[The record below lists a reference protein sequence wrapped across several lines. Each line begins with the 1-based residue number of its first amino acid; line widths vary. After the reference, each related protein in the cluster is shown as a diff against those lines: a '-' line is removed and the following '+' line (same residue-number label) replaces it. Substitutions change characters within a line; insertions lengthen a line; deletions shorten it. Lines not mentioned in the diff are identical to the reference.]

1 MFWEPATRR
10 LPPTPMVGPHA
21 QLRRADHLA
30 IRSRLALMFS
40 VLTRAVHRLAQLRR
54 PAGRRMHACGGVVLL
69 AGAASLMPGTARA
82 QPGLQSVLAATVL
95 VLPLRPLDFQAVLPG
110 IGKSVDAL
118 DPHGGVLELRGDP
131 ARQVRITLTLPLVIV
146 TSGGVFM
153 PVTYGTSDA
162 ILSTVFDPTI
172 GTRFDP
178 NAARLACF
186 NPSSGSLF
194 VFLGGRV
201 LPRPTQR
208 RGDYTGSVVA
218 TVTYTGAPCP

>member
-1 MFWEPATRR
+1 MTS
-10 LPPTPMVGPHA
+10 TGPHA
-21 QLRRADHLA
+21 LRRLA
-30 IRSRLALMFS
+30 P
-40 VLTRAVHRLAQLRR
+40 LRR
-54 PAGRRMHACGGVVLL
+54 PAGRRTRVRTAALMMASGLL
-69 AGAASLMPGTARA
+69 CASSGLQA
-82 QPGLQSVLAATVL
+82 QPGVQSVLAATVL
-95 VLPLRPLDFQAVLPG
+95 VLPLRPLDFQTVLPG

-131 ARQVRITLTLPLVIV
+131 TRQVRITLTLPLVIV

-178 NAARLACF
+178 NAARLTCF
-186 NPSSGSLF
+186 NPATGSIFL
-194 VFLGGRV
+194 FLGGRV

-208 RGDYTGSVVA
+208 RGDYTGTVVA

>member
-1 MFWEPATRR
+1 MIRFLKHWLRCTSMLRPRAVWRAGAWGWV
-10 LPPTPMVGPHA
+10 LSVAGAALASAPTAHA
-21 QLRRADHLA
+21 QPGVQ
-30 IRSRLALMFS
+30 S
-40 VLTRAVHRLAQLRR
+40 VLT
-54 PAGRRMHACGGVVLL
+54 
-69 AGAASLMPGTARA
+69 
-82 QPGLQSVLAATVL
+82 ATVL

-131 ARQVRITLTLPLVIV
+131 TRQVRITLTLPPVIV
-146 TSGGVFM
+146 TTGGVFM
-153 PVTYGTSDA
+153 PITYGTSDA

-186 NPSSGSLF
+186 NPVTGSLF

-208 RGDYTGSVVA
+208 RGDYTGTVVA
-218 TVTYTGAPCP
+218 NVTYTGAPCP

>member
-1 MFWEPATRR
+1 MRACGGGALFASAVILAPLAA
-10 LPPTPMVGPHA
+10 HA
-21 QLRRADHLA
+21 QPGVQ
-30 IRSRLALMFS
+30 S
-40 VLTRAVHRLAQLRR
+40 VLT
-54 PAGRRMHACGGVVLL
+54 
-69 AGAASLMPGTARA
+69 
-82 QPGLQSVLAATVL
+82 ATVL

-153 PVTYGTSDA
+153 PVAYGTSDA

-186 NPSSGSLF
+186 NPATGSLF
-194 VFLGGRV
+194 LFLGGRV

-208 RGDYTGSVVA
+208 RGDYSGTVVA
-218 TVTYTGAPCP
+218 NVTYTGAPCP